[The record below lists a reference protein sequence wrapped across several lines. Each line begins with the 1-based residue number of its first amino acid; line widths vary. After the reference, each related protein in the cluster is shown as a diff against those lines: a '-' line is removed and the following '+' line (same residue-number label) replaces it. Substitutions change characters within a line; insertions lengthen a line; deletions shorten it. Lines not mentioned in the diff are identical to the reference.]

1 MTLNKGG
8 LIGAALLGGAALAA
22 LIISSKKK
30 KKQYVEPKTG
40 NTTVE
45 ESACIKE
52 NENEEI
58 ATEEVDDVSTKVAMW
73 VLENNE
79 KIFGA
84 IEKVGTLISVGFT
97 ILQVIDFIKTKR
109 SKTMVTLD
117 KKQFD
122 DFLNERMRHNKDKIN
137 DEFLNAIVKQGGTTL
152 TRTDGVRMQMIVLPK
167 GDPA

>member
-52 NENEEI
+52 NENEEL
-58 ATEEVDDVSTKVAMW
+58 ATEDMSAKVAMW

-122 DFLNERMRHNKDKIN
+122 DFLNERMRQNKDKIN